1 MYKILN
7 KTYSKLPTEDTEQE
21 ELVKW
26 LIKNNSFF
34 FATKNENNQSFNN
47 RLVAIKI
54 EAKAKA
60 RGKIKGT
67 PDLCIFTDNTIVFM
81 ELKRQKPILKSGKL
95 GKATNDATKEQ
106 LEFLK
111 NHNCDEIQGY
121 YFFKPLIEAEM
132 TKLLITYNK

>member
-7 KTYSKLPTEDTEQE
+7 KTYTKLPTEDMEQE

-26 LIKNNSFF
+26 LIKNNYFF

-106 LEFLK
+106 LEFLAK
-111 NHNCDEIQGY
+111 VNDYQYAYGCCAFGCDAAVRILKGS
-121 YFFKPLIEAEM
+121 F
-132 TKLLITYNK
+132 